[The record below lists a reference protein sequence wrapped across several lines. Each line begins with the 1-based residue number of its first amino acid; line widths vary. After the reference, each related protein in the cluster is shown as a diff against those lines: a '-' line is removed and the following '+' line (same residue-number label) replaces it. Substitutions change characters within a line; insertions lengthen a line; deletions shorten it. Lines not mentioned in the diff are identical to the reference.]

1 MIKLTIRSRNL
12 LNKFSNLEKK
22 HKVITY
28 ASLLF
33 LTVSTYFL
41 RSENQNVKIDFATL
55 QERNISLKQNLITF
69 NRSYKKFPLPI
80 WQKVKRGDQFF
91 INYINPVFVKMFSH
105 DFNNN
110 EYEIIGKS
118 DFELFPKKI
127 AQLYYE
133 NDVAVSITGENLNV
147 IEKIVDKDGNIIS
160 VEVIKW
166 REIRDNKD
174 TLVYGMI
181 KQILPFKDIKI
192 KK

>member
-181 KQILPFKDIKI
+181 KQILPFKGIKI